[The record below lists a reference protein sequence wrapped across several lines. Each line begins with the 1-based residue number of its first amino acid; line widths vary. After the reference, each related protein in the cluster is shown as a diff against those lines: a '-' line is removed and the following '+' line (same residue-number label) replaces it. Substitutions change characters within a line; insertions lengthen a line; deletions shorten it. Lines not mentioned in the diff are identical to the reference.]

1 MSSNNHN
8 RWCVIV
14 FRPSLG
20 PMVEEQQKVCLHQ
33 ICLTESIELKLWR
46 FSLQVNF
53 VKPATKGKKGGA
65 KERADWLR
73 TVLSL
78 TICFVTYHDLMLVS
92 HCSKIIYQ
100 VTPKSRSKAMA
111 SSVVATAN
119 AFYEEEVKSFNHNL
133 WNIYLFL
140 LGRWVRTIDK
150 TICSGEGCV
159 SSCWPT

>member
-8 RWCVIV
+8 QWCVIV
-14 FRPSLG
+14 FGLPLG
-20 PMVEEQQKVCLHQ
+20 QMVEEQQKVCLHQ
-33 ICLTESIELKLWR
+33 ICLTESIELKLRR

-53 VKPATKGKKGGA
+53 VKPVAKGKKGGA

-78 TICFVTYHDLMLVS
+78 IFCFVRYNLMLIS
-92 HCSKIIYQ
+92 RYLKIIYQ
-100 VTPKSRSKAMA
+100 VTPKSRAKPAA

-133 WNIYLFL
+133 SNIYLLL
-140 LGRWVRTIDK
+140 LGRRVRAIDK
-150 TICSGEGCV
+150 TICSGEGSI

>member
-8 RWCVIV
+8 QWCVIV
-14 FRPSLG
+14 FRLPLG
-20 PMVEEQQKVCLHQ
+20 QMVEEQQKVCLHQ

-78 TICFVTYHDLMLVS
+78 NLCFVRYHDLMLFS
-92 HCSKIIYQ
+92 HCLKIIFRSHRNHGQRLRCRPWWLQRMPCMRRRLNLSIIIYQ
-100 VTPKSRSKAMA
+100 ILICWKCFILKICESIKFLISL
-111 SSVVATAN
+111 N
-119 AFYEEEVKSFNHNL
+119 E
-133 WNIYLFL
+133 WWQNI
-140 LGRWVRTIDK
+140 
-150 TICSGEGCV
+150 C
-159 SSCWPT
+159 